1 MPAPYSSLVARRH
14 ISSSNPIS
22 ISETDIL
29 VAGSVAV
36 DLSCDYVPLQPNASV
51 SLVPHTSN
59 PAVITQ
65 AVGGVAHNVATAAHL
80 IGNGTA
86 VRLCSF
92 VSNDLAGSVIMS
104 SLKERG
110 LDVSAIMILS
120 GNAENPV
127 QTAQYV
133 AINDGN
139 KDLAMAMADMRI
151 ISTPMDDFT
160 LWKTTIEASKAKWV
174 VVDSN
179 WDESVMFRWLKEA
192 KRTGASV
199 VVEPVSV
206 EKAEKLFPSKAA
218 KE

>member
-1 MPAPYSSLVARRH
+1 MPAPYNFPVARRD
-14 ISSSNPIS
+14 ISSPKPIPKT
-22 ISETDIL
+22 ETDIL

-36 DLSCDYVPLQPNASV
+36 DLSCDYAPLQPNASV

-65 AVGGVAHNVATAAHL
+65 AIGGVGHNVATAAHL
-80 IGNGTA
+80 IGNGTT

-92 VSNDLAGSVIMS
+92 VSNDLAGNVIMS
-104 SLKERG
+104 SLKEKG
-110 LDVSAIMILS
+110 LDVSAIMTVS
-120 GNAENPV
+120 GNAENTV

-151 ISTPMDDFT
+151 ISSPMDDFT
-160 LWKTTIEASKAKWV
+160 RWKTTIEASKAKWV

-179 WDESVMFRWLKEA
+179 WDESVMFQWIKEA

-206 EKAEKLFPSKAA
+206 EKAKKLFPPKAA

>member
-1 MPAPYSSLVARRH
+1 MPATYNSPVEKCDGSAPK
-14 ISSSNPIS
+14 PIPK
-22 ISETDIL
+22 SEADIL

-36 DLSCDYVPLQPNASV
+36 DLSCDYAPLQPKASS

-65 AVGGVAHNVATAAHL
+65 TIGGVGHNVATAAHL
-80 IGNGTA
+80 IGNGTT

-92 VSNDLAGSVIMS
+92 VANDLAGSVIMS
-104 SLKERG
+104 SLKKRG
-110 LDVSAIMILS
+110 LDVSAIMTLS
-120 GNAENPV
+120 KFTQSPAP
-127 QTAQYV
+127 TAQYV

-139 KDLAMAMADMRI
+139 KDLAVAMADMRI
-151 ISTPMDDFT
+151 IGLPMGNFSR
-160 LWKTTIEASKAKWV
+160 WKAIIEASKAKWV

-179 WDESVMFRWLKEA
+179 WDESVMFQWTKEA
-192 KRTGASV
+192 KRAGASV

-206 EKAEKLFPSKAA
+206 EKAKKLFPPKAA